1 MYQAHPARA
10 PDAVREHRRGAGPR
24 GVRSF
29 APEDPSTRSAR
40 PAPADREQ
48 QAPELPA
55 GIPAG
60 TLTGTLTGRYGAP
73 VHTGDAPSLPAA
85 GDGDQPAARVGRP
98 ADDSSP
104 SIQELVAAALEGD
117 QAAWQ
122 QIVDRHAGLVWS
134 VVRGFRLGEAESSD
148 VAQTVWL
155 RLVENL
161 PRIHQP
167 AALPGW
173 LATTAR
179 RECIRALRR
188 AQREVPTESALDA
201 EGEAPDEDSP
211 EWHLLADE
219 RQRAVWRAVSTLAR
233 RCQLLLRA
241 LAYDAGHSYAEISA
255 ALDMPV
261 GSIGPTRSRCLQ
273 QLRRALE
280 PDGYGPHVGNGGGAS
295 R

>member
-1 MYQAHPARA
+1 M
-10 PDAVREHRRGAGPR
+10 G
-24 GVRSF
+24 S
-29 APEDPSTRSAR
+29 S
-40 PAPADREQ
+40 
-48 QAPELPA
+48 
-55 GIPAG
+55 
-60 TLTGTLTGRYGAP
+60 GRYGAA
-73 VHTGDAPSLPAA
+73 VHTGDAPPAA
-85 GDGDQPAARVGRP
+85 GHGGEHRPEPTGWPATDGPLA
-98 ADDSSP
+98 
-104 SIQELVAAALEGD
+104 IEELVAAALDDD

-122 QIVDRHAGLVWS
+122 QIVDRHTGLVWS
-134 VVRGFRLGEAESSD
+134 VVRGFRLGDAEASD

-161 PRIHQP
+161 PRVHQP

-179 RECIRALRR
+179 RESIRALRR
-188 AQREVPTESALDA
+188 GQREVPTESALEA

-211 EWHLLADE
+211 EWHVLSDE
-219 RQRAVWRAVSTLAR
+219 RQRAVWRAVSTLAL
-233 RCQLLLRA
+233 RCQQLLRA

-255 ALDMPV
+255 ALDMPI

-280 PDGYGPHVGNGGGAS
+280 PSDPEADAGTSGGTA

>member
-1 MYQAHPARA
+1 MYQAGALGA
-10 PDAVREHRRGAGPR
+10 PDDVSGHHRPGAGPH
-24 GVRSF
+24 GVRSC
-29 APEDPSTRSAR
+29 ATVVLTIVAAAVGASHSTDSYRGNR
-40 PAPADREQ
+40 GPDR
-48 QAPELPA
+48 LGA
-55 GIPAG
+55 GSGAQ
-60 TLTGTLTGRYGAP
+60 RYGARVP
-73 VHTGDAPSLPAA
+73 PGDLPPP
-85 GDGDQPAARVGRP
+85 GDRSTAIE
-98 ADDSSP
+98 S
-104 SIQELVAAALEGD
+104 LVAAALDGD

-134 VVRGFRLGEAESSD
+134 VVRGFRLGEAEASD

-161 PRIHQP
+161 PRVHQP

-179 RECIRALRR
+179 RESIRAMRR
-188 AQREVPTESALDA
+188 TQREVPTDA
-201 EGEAPDEDSP
+201 AMDEEGVAPDEDSP
-211 EWHLLADE
+211 EWNLLADE
-219 RQRAVWRAVSTLAR
+219 RQRAVWRAMSTLGR

-241 LAYDAGHSYAEISA
+241 LAYDAGTSYAEIST

-280 PDGYGPHVGNGGGAS
+280 TDAAGAGLEGGS
-295 R
+295 NR